1 MKKLLYLILIVPLVF
16 TSCTRDPF
24 ANFVADRK
32 IVEVG
37 EEVYFTNR
45 SSDAV
50 DYEWDFGDGY
60 YSYNFNAQHSW
71 AEPGIYTVT
80 LIAYGREGTLDR
92 ASLTIEVTEPSTD
105 LLVIVEEFYEP
116 YYLVED
122 ISVRIYET
130 LQDWDQ
136 GGDNYLVEGYTNNKG
151 EVLFVDLPPYE
162 RYYIDVWGPNHDNY
176 QLRDDDVGWI
186 ETQILEPGLNEFVAV
201 VDYYPEGK
209 KSAAE
214 PRDRKID
221 RNVLREKEENPR
233 MKTDRVKPEGV
244 KQETR

>member
-1 MKKLLYLILIVPLVF
+1 MKKLLYFILLVPLVL

-45 SSDAV
+45 SHDAV

-71 AEPGIYTVT
+71 AETGIYTVT
-80 LIAYGREGTLDR
+80 LTAFGKEGTLDR
-92 ASLTIEVTEPSTD
+92 ASITIEVTEPPAD
-105 LLVIVEEFYEP
+105 LLVIVEEYYEP

-130 LQDWDQ
+130 LRDWDE

-151 EVLFVDLPPYE
+151 EVLFLDLPPYE

-176 QLRDDDVGWI
+176 QLRDEDVGWI

-209 KSAAE
+209 KSATV
-214 PRDRKID
+214 RKGRNID
-221 RNVLREKEENPR
+221 RSVLQDKEGAR
-233 MKTDRVKPEGV
+233 KKADRVKPEGIE
-244 KQETR
+244 QETR